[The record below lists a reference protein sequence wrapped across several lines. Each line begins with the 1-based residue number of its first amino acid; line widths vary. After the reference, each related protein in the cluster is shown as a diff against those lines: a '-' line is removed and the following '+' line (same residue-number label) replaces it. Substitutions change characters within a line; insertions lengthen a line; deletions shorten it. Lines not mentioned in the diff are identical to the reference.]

1 MTFLYLLALLTIS
14 LSVTIPLLLNF
25 CKPII
30 LMLLIKFGTRFDQVL
45 CPSLKVF
52 SYKNITFIEE
62 LVQLKNT
69 FINNEKNRLFPY

>member
-1 MTFLYLLALLTIS
+1 
-14 LSVTIPLLLNF
+14 
-25 CKPII
+25 
-30 LMLLIKFGTRFDQVL
+30 MLLIKFGTRFDQVL